1 LSRRRPL
8 GAALPP
14 GLRILALELQLRA
27 LQAAVD
33 ELAEAIEELETGRD
47 VVGGGEVS
55 VTMALRHVKEAF
67 VELQRI
73 RERPIRAPRPAL
85 KRSARA

>member
-1 LSRRRPL
+1 LRRRPL
-8 GAALPP
+8 GASLAPDV
-14 GLRILALELQLRA
+14 RVIALEQQLRA

-33 ELAEAIEELETGRD
+33 ELAEAIEELDTGRD

-55 VTMALRHVKEAF
+55 PAMAWRHVHEAF
-67 VELQRI
+67 VGLQRI